1 MKFQSISGRYRR
13 THYSILLLFLILGMN
28 AATWA
33 SRIPQLMDAMSINTA
48 QMGMVLLACGIG
60 AVVSFP
66 LIAFSLNRWGSHIVC
81 YFAVATLALLLSGLA
96 FVNSFYVGI
105 IWMFLE
111 GVACAFLN
119 AAMNSQGARLE
130 EVTESKRMSIL
141 HAAFSFGLLAS
152 ALFSSFVVYFFSD
165 LLIHF
170 SSVALLMIVLI
181 FGVRGLL
188 PQKPSSEQ
196 RVSPS
201 EKSAF
206 SAVLGLG
213 AVMFFGTIVEGAMN
227 DWSAL
232 YLAREVEA
240 SAFLMPFGIAIFSLS
255 MVIGRLFSDRI
266 RDRIDDHTMISAGC
280 FIAAI
285 GLLVGVSLG
294 TLYSALIAFALVG
307 LGMAPVTPCVYA
319 AAAKRSAFV
328 LTTVASMGTAGFL
341 AGPPVIGFISGASSI
356 KYGMLCVA
364 LCAAMGCVSV
374 LILRLSESNSR
385 GFWFVREASDSTT

>member
-1 MKFQSISGRYRR
+1 MRFQIASGRYRR
-13 THYSILLLFLILGMN
+13 THYSILLLFLILGIN

-33 SRIPQLMDAMSINTA
+33 SRIPQLMEAMSITA
-48 QMGMVLLACGIG
+48 TQMGMVLLACGVG

-66 LIAFSLNRWGSHIVC
+66 LIAFVLNRWGSHIVC
-81 YFAVATLALLLSGLA
+81 YFAVVTLVLLLSSLA
-96 FVNSFYVGI
+96 FVSNFYVGI
-105 IWMFLE
+105 IWMFVE

-119 AAMNSQGARLE
+119 AAMNAQGARLE
-130 EVTESKRMSIL
+130 EVTNSKRMSFL

-170 SSVALLMIVLI
+170 SCVAVLMIVLI
-181 FGVRGLL
+181 FSIRGLL
-188 PQKPSSEQ
+188 PQKSN
-196 RVSPS
+196 S
-201 EKSAF
+201 EKSASVSGKSAM

-213 AVMFFGTIVEGAMN
+213 SVMFFGTIVEGAMN

-240 SAFLMPFGIAIFSLS
+240 SEFLTPFGIAIFSLM

-266 RDRIDDHTMISAGC
+266 RDRIEDHVMIFVGCLISATGL
-280 FIAAI
+280 FIGI
-285 GLLVGVSLG
+285 SLG

-319 AAAKRSAFV
+319 GAAKRSAFA

-364 LCAAMGCVSV
+364 LCAAMGCLSV
-374 LILRLSESNSR
+374 LLLKLSELK
-385 GFWFVREASDSTT
+385 GGAFWFVREASDSIT